1 MKELDV
7 LLERFLERSYYG
19 ASIEQQEAFQRLLE
33 LPDPEL
39 AAYLLGDATPADN
52 RLAELVIWVKLGP
65 RNP

>member
-7 LLERFLERSYYG
+7 LLERFLKRSYCG
-19 ASIEQQEAFQRLLE
+19 ASTEQQLTFQRLLE

-39 AAYLLGDATPADN
+39 AAYLLGDATPADD

-65 RNP
+65 RIP